1 MIVKVYIKGTFKGN
15 YRALPAGGNADLLR
29 TYRHINFKDKWLF
42 EAEKTE
48 PYYKQ
53 LLTKE
58 PYYESE
64 LIKDVYV
71 SMKGDQKDVFF
82 QEDFTDVVINDIVI
96 FKSDATKDEATL
108 KGNFY
113 GTLIIN
119 KPDPP
124 KEALKVNAPV
134 KPLNKKTQVN
144 TGDSVVS
151 DEEEIVA
158 DTVFHKPWQP
168 DDFLS
173 NYGIKTNDWQS
184 WKERWHGKWIKLA
197 LCLLGML
204 FIVKSGLLSIPLMWI
219 PFLLLAKITGD
230 ELLRIISPSTALRQ
244 SAAALNVNSGRR
256 TLRNLYL
263 FILVILCLFF
273 IYKKLILF
281 AVIAGALALLHLF
294 TYGSPLIFSFR
305 RLFQV
310 AGLLLILFALL
321 RVFEKANDTTPIPQT
336 TDADDSELIPDK
348 PDSAGL
354 RNQYTLTW
362 EDYRKNVYKGTYAV
376 SKNNYS
382 LSFKNRVAQN
392 PVRGIEEVYSGVYQV
407 DKRLVS
413 GIIQMF
419 EKIKKEKNLNP
430 VQFAEMAGTF
440 VQRIPYVLV
449 HDLSCAQLIR
459 ENYNDKFIQQYHR
472 DGGQC
477 LQNCK
482 FGLQAPTEFTYN
494 LKGDCDTRTLMLFTI
509 LDHFGYDVAILI
521 SNAYGHSIFGI
532 GLPYQGLYKSYGGV
546 RYFAWELTAP
556 GWQPGLLPPQISD
569 MDNWEIALI
578 NK

>member
-1 MIVKVYIKGTFKGN
+1 M
-15 YRALPAGGNADLLR
+15 
-29 TYRHINFKDKWLF
+29 
-42 EAEKTE
+42 
-48 PYYKQ
+48 
-53 LLTKE
+53 
-58 PYYESE
+58 
-64 LIKDVYV
+64 
-71 SMKGDQKDVFF
+71 
-82 QEDFTDVVINDIVI
+82 
-96 FKSDATKDEATL
+96 
-108 KGNFY
+108 
-113 GTLIIN
+113 
-119 KPDPP
+119 
-124 KEALKVNAPV
+124 
-134 KPLNKKTQVN
+134 
-144 TGDSVVS
+144 
-151 DEEEIVA
+151 
-158 DTVFHKPWQP
+158 
-168 DDFLS
+168 
-173 NYGIKTNDWQS
+173 
-184 WKERWHGKWIKLA
+184 
-197 LCLLGML
+197 
-204 FIVKSGLLSIPLMWI
+204 
-219 PFLLLAKITGD
+219 
-230 ELLRIISPSTALRQ
+230 
-244 SAAALNVNSGRR
+244 
-256 TLRNLYL
+256 
-263 FILVILCLFF
+263 
-273 IYKKLILF
+273 
-281 AVIAGALALLHLF
+281 
-294 TYGSPLIFSFR
+294 
-305 RLFQV
+305 
-310 AGLLLILFALL
+310 LFALL

-354 RNQYTLTW
+354 RNQYTLSW

-392 PVRGIEEVYSGVYQV
+392 PVRGIEEVYSGVHQV

-459 ENYNDKFIQQYHR
+459 ENYNDQFIQQYHR

-482 FGLQAPTEFTYN
+482 FGIQAPTEFTYN

-521 SNAYGHSIFGI
+521 SNVYGHSIFGI